1 MHEKLQFLLLPSNLD
16 ISEKSWSRS
25 TSSRL
30 LFGINMTLNQSN
42 GSILPPL
49 LVYNFDTLLES
60 VLSFPFHLL
69 TSVSGH
75 GE

>member
-1 MHEKLQFLLLPSNLD
+1 MK
-16 ISEKSWSRS
+16 KTWSCS
-25 TSSRL
+25 TNSRL

-60 VLSFPFHLL
+60 SVLWFPFHLL
-69 TSVSGH
+69 RSVSGH